1 MTFLALVFLLAAT
14 AAIWVLP
21 RAWAPVPLLAGA
33 CYMTL
38 GQGIEVA
45 GLNFPIIRLLLLAG
59 VVRVLV
65 RGERPAGGLLGMD
78 KLFLAWGAWAVLA
91 SAFHDS
97 PGATLQFHL
106 GMVYNAFCIYFLTRC
121 FCQTEEDLYRL
132 VRVSAWIL
140 VPVAAEMVF
149 EQLTQRNLF
158 AVFGGVPDEPAI
170 RNNRIRSQGPFAH
183 AILAGTVGAVCIPMM
198 VGLWRRH
205 PVSAKV
211 GLAACSLMVLASAS
225 SGPLMSVIFGLFALV
240 LWRWRH
246 LTHQMRVAAV
256 VGYILLELVMKAPAY
271 YLIARIDLTGGSSSY
286 HRAALIEAALQN
298 LKDWWWAGTDYTRHW
313 LPYGVPWSEDHVD
326 ITNHYLA
333 QGVRG
338 GLPLLGLFISLLW
351 CGFRYAGQV
360 ARNLRGWD
368 TEREFFTWTIGAGLF
383 AHAASC
389 VSVAYFDQSI
399 LFLYLTLAMT
409 ATLRV
414 AWAGVPSYT
423 AAPQEEGTPPMTG
436 PAPWAWTP
444 PQPLPESGQSLHPG
458 QPAAQTQQSPPI

>member
-1 MTFLALVFLLAAT
+1 MTSLALIFLLAAT
-14 AAIWVLP
+14 VAIWTLP
-21 RAWAPVPLLAGA
+21 RQWAPVPLLAGA

-59 VVRVLV
+59 VLRVLV

-91 SAFHDS
+91 SAFHES

-132 VRVSAWIL
+132 VRLSAWIL

-158 AVFGGVPDEPAI
+158 AVFGGVPEEPAI

-198 VGLWRRH
+198 VGLWRRY

-211 GLAACSLMVLASAS
+211 GLAACGTMVLASAS
-225 SGPLMSVIFGLFALV
+225 SGPLMSVIFGLFALL
-240 LWRWRH
+240 LWHWRH
-246 LTHQMRVAAV
+246 LTRQMRVAAV
-256 VGYILLELVMKAPAY
+256 LGYILLELVMKAPAY
-271 YLIARIDLTGGSSSY
+271 YLIARIDLTGSSASY
-286 HRAALIEAALQN
+286 HRAALIQAALQH
-298 LKDWWWAGTDYTRHW
+298 LEEWWWAGTDYTRHW

-338 GLPLLGLFISLLW
+338 GLPLMALFISILW
-351 CGFRYAGQV
+351 CGFRYIGQV
-360 ARNLRGWD
+360 ARQLRGWD
-368 TEREFFTWTIGAGLF
+368 EEREFFAWAIGAGLF

-399 LFLYLTLAMT
+399 LFLYLTLALA
-409 ATLRV
+409 ATLKV
-414 AWAGVPSYT
+414 NWAWALPAGAVEPEHETSPATDT
-423 AAPQEEGTPPMTG
+423 AAW
-436 PAPWAWTP
+436 PWTS
-444 PQPLPESGQSLHPG
+444 PQPVRDSAYPLRPA
-458 QPAAQTQQSPPI
+458 QPREDMQQ